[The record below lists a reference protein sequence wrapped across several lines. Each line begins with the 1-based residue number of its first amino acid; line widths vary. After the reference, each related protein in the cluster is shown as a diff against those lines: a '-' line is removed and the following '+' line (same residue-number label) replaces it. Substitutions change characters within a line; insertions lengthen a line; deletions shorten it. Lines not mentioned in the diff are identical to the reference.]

1 VTGQQEAE
9 GVCTDGEA
17 EDGEVD
23 LLLLMGRGDDFG
35 EICDGLAPRE
45 PGETNA
51 EARDG
56 AS

>member
-1 VTGQQEAE
+1 
-9 GVCTDGEA
+9 VCTDGEA